1 MRKVYDDKHYEE
13 VSARIN
19 KIIER
24 IPAHEVSMYEHGMNR
39 VKVSLVRQYIW
50 ERMGIDFGK
59 NEHAHGIGNNNALEI
74 IVTEDNEQQVCGL
87 LHLTNDMFGGVYA
100 WVSDIDGNRETPTRH
115 IR

>member
-1 MRKVYDDKHYEE
+1 MRRVYDDKHYEE
-13 VSARIN
+13 ISARIN
-19 KIIER
+19 KIIYS
-24 IPAHEVSMYEHGMNR
+24 IPTDEVSMYDYGMNR

-50 ERMGIDFGK
+50 ERMNIEFGK

-100 WVSDIDGNRETPTRH
+100 WVSDIDGERKTPTRH